1 MMNLPQN
8 FADVDTA
15 REFARGLYPH
25 AEKITMIE
33 HSYDNIVA
41 LVDDHYVARFPR
53 GKNAYL
59 RSLYEKHILERLEN
73 IETITIP
80 RILDEYANPP
90 CLVTSFVQGH
100 HISADT
106 IRTTFSKNQQQDFAK
121 QVAQFAYTMHSVF
134 LLDEELPLRKELGLD
149 EQSDNEPWPIYF
161 KKFVYDHTF
170 QTSLQDKIAK
180 SYYVEWLRLCNI
192 APTIVVHED
201 LHTQNMMFEDNRL
214 VGILDFGDTN
224 VGTPE
229 MELRQLYRINEEVM
243 LEAVRQYQSLS
254 GQKLNVEAVKL
265 WAVMQELAVY
275 SKFKANTNHHKFKGA
290 SRNLN
295 GWLNEG
301 EWGKGYDIS
310 SSGVS
315 Q

>member
-1 MMNLPQN
+1 MNLPKN

-15 REFARGLYPH
+15 REFTRSLYPH
-25 AEKITMIE
+25 TKKITMIE

-41 LVDDHYVARFPR
+41 LVDDRYAVRFPR
-53 GKNAYL
+53 AKNAYL

-73 IETITIP
+73 IETTTIP
-80 RILDEYANPP
+80 RILGEHANPP
-90 CLVTSFVQGH
+90 CLVTSFVPGH

-106 IRTTFSKNQQQDFAK
+106 IRATFSKKQQQDFAK

-134 LLDEELPLRKELGLD
+134 SLDEELQLRKELDLD
-149 EQSDNEPWPIYF
+149 KLADGEPWPIFF
-161 KKFVYDHTF
+161 KKFVHEHTF

-180 SYYVEWLRLCNI
+180 RYYAEWLKLCNV
-192 APTIVVHED
+192 APTVVVHED
-201 LHTQNMMFEDNRL
+201 LHTQNMMFEDNLL

-254 GQKLNVEAVKL
+254 GQGLKVEAIKI
-265 WAVMQELAVY
+265 WAVVQELAVY
-275 SKFKANTNHHKFKGA
+275 SKFKANTNHHKFKAA

-295 GWLNEG
+295 RWLDEG

-310 SSGVS
+310 CSGVS